1 LNSNRRVIM
10 CRDVVIRAP
19 SAVVVLFHHHSMSIV
34 PLHNDI
40 YSDELAD
47 HVLLSK

>member
-1 LNSNRRVIM
+1 M

-19 SAVVVLFHHHSMSIV
+19 SAVVVLFHHHSTSIV

-40 YSDELAD
+40 YGDELAD
-47 HVLLSK
+47 HVSLPKQCIGM